1 MNQKVGIDVAA
12 TADTSQVEQAI
23 NALGQKIAQA
33 NRVQYSPV
41 SAKSIEDVKKLNAS
55 LGEVLKTQAGL
66 RKRLADTQQDKVPF
80 ADWDWQRLYPHAASR
95 GVAMQSTFER
105 VVGPGRFTA
114 QQQVEQPTGGASQ
127 PPAGPSGGHAP
138 GMGTRIAQAGLS
150 AAGPAGGVAANA
162 LGTGMTAGFGAGL
175 VGLVGGLAAL
185 GVGKLVGA
193 VAEKVGEAEQLN
205 VDYDTLKRSLGDVGV
220 EFKTLKT
227 VLQGAA
233 NQAGI
238 TFGEAGKLGTQ
249 FSKLSNLSS
258 EQFKTLGD
266 ELDTGVGLSR
276 SFGLDPSAGVGALGQ
291 MRGMGIT
298 TNTQESRRF
307 ALLLGETIGKSGAF
321 AKAEEV
327 FDAIGGYATSQTRNS
342 MGVANVAGYAGMYS
356 AMAGSGIPGMDPAGA
371 AGMLNKINSVL
382 ASGGAKGEASQF
394 FTGIVGHRMG
404 LDPFQTQVLREGGAF
419 ATNSEAFGADS
430 AYRRYMGTTG
440 PKGGT
445 TFLQGSLDE
454 LRNQYQDPRRLA
466 EATSNHLGI
475 GVRQAMALLSLKPN
489 EMGEM
494 QGYAGDLT
502 KMSSKGIGNL
512 SKALYGSS
520 QERDALKA
528 DFLGRTGADAISA
541 EDAAS
546 LRGAGTDKE
555 LKSALATIAAKYD
568 QERTTGSDIRDSKNA
583 LDNIKTDI
591 ASKLV
596 PLNQAMRDGI
606 LFMAGGGKKSRLD
619 VMKDIEDVESTGRKQ
634 GIDAEYQTK
643 LKAAG
648 SARMGARAAVNELAE
663 KNRKAVLSGEMTV
676 EEHQRQ
682 MAPLLKR
689 ERDAVE
695 ADAKAR
701 EWHTE
706 ALEAERKLREKNI
719 ENLEK
724 SDAAER
730 AATAPPVSVGGN
742 ETSAESAR
750 LRRHGRA
757 PAGTPAAAESG
768 YDPLSN
774 NGARVTSGFGPR
786 VHPVHG
792 GVRNHQGIDFG
803 AKEGTAINATADGE
817 VVRSEMSKGGYG
829 NVIEIQHADGSV
841 TRYAHNKSNDV
852 NVGQKVKAGA
862 PIGRVGSTG
871 LSTGPHLHY
880 EVRKNGKAI
889 DPNIAFEAGEHRRPI
904 GDTPTAPVKGV
915 PPVDVAKDGEKAA
928 PPTVGAPR
936 RDTEAVDRSRGFAA
950 DLPPRSAELKR
961 EGTPAGELGLPATGG
976 GGAAGGGS
984 TTHEVVV
991 RLIDDKTEKPKTEQ
1005 PVKIPIK
1012 VGPASAAP
1020 GA

>member
-33 NRVQYSPV
+33 NRVQFNPV
-41 SAKSIEDVKKLNAS
+41 SVKSIEDLNRLTEAANRYIKVAS
-55 LGEVLKTQAGL
+55 TL
-66 RKRLADTQQDKVPF
+66 RKRLTDTEQSGKAVHEYDFEAMFPNKV
-80 ADWDWQRLYPHAASR
+80 ARAAQMMMFGQ
-95 GVAMQSTFER
+95 GVLGKNAFSALPKQPEPIAPE
-105 VVGPGRFTA
+105 VPGRPVP
-114 QQQVEQPTGGASQ
+114 QS
-127 PPAGPSGGHAP
+127 PPSPAHPPGSTPPVVPPPPSGGHGVP
-138 GMGTRIAQAGLS
+138 GMLAPIAQAGLK
-150 AAGPAGGVAANA
+150 ATGDAGGVAAKA
-162 LGTGMTAGFGAGL
+162 IGTGMTAGFGAGL
-175 VGLVGGLAAL
+175 MGLVGGLAAL
-185 GVGKLVGA
+185 GVGKLVSA

-205 VDYDTLKRSLGDVGV
+205 VDYDTLKRNLGDVGV

-238 TFGEAGKLGTQ
+238 TFGEASKLGTQ
-249 FSKLSNLSS
+249 FSKLSNLSG

-276 SFGLDPSAGVGALGQ
+276 SFGLDPSAGVGVLGQ

-307 ALLLGETIGKSGAF
+307 ALLLGEAIGKSKAF

-371 AGMLNKINSVL
+371 AGMLNKINAVL

-512 SKALYGSS
+512 SKALYGSA

-619 VMKDIEDVESTGRKQ
+619 VMKDIEDVESGGRKQ

-648 SARMGARAAVNELAE
+648 SARMSARAAVNELAE
-663 KNRKAVLSGEMTV
+663 KNRKAILSGEMTV

-730 AATAPPVSVGGN
+730 TATATPVSVGGN
-742 ETSAESAR
+742 ETPAEAAR

-757 PAGTPAAAESG
+757 PAGAAAAAGGG

-786 VHPVHG
+786 VHPIFG
-792 GVRNHQGIDFG
+792 DVRNHEGIDFG

-829 NVIEIQHADGSV
+829 NVIEIQHADGTV

-852 NVGQKVKAGA
+852 NVGQKVRAGD

-871 LSTGPHLHY
+871 RSTGPHLHY
-880 EVRKNGKAI
+880 EVRKNGRAI
-889 DPNIAFEAGEHRRPI
+889 DPNIAFESGEHRRPI
-904 GDTPTAPVKGV
+904 G
-915 PPVDVAKDGEKAA
+915 
-928 PPTVGAPR
+928 
-936 RDTEAVDRSRGFAA
+936 S
-950 DLPPRSAELKR
+950 
-961 EGTPAGELGLPATGG
+961 TPAGDLGAPVAGGGAASAGG
-976 GGAAGGGS
+976 GGA
-984 TTHEVVV
+984 TTHEVTV
-991 RLIDDKTEKPKTEQ
+991 RVIDDKTGKPMAE
-1005 PVKIPIK
+1005 PVKIPVK
-1012 VGPASAAP
+1012 VGAASAAP